1 MFSKSNI
8 CLKGSPVLDMD
19 ENEDMPEENQE
30 ELDQDSSDSQQDFGK
45 SFVIF

>member
-1 MFSKSNI
+1 MFSKL

-19 ENEDMPEENQE
+19 ENEDIPEENQE

-45 SFVIF
+45 SYLSFY